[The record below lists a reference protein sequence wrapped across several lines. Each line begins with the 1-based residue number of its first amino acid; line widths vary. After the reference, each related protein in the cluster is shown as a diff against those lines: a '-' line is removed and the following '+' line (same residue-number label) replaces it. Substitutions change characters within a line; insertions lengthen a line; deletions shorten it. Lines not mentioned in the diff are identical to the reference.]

1 MNIIKKILYGMFS
14 LLITSIILVKCLDPM
29 TGSGIDL
36 NPFIAILY
44 FALSVYLIIKG
55 HSIFSAVLSVL
66 LYGILFYMNNKGNS
80 VAMDQF
86 TTKIGTVIGFGI
98 AILVFAGLFSSNK
111 NSSRSGQGSGS
122 VSGSSER
129 RCPICGGPV
138 VWVPEKSVA
147 TNRFNDYEKGHW
159 EYDYSEDPHHPTR
172 VWVKEKYHDRIYDTI
187 PAHEEC
193 TRCGYGSR

>member
-1 MNIIKKILYGMFS
+1 MNIIKKILYLMFS

-44 FALSVYLIIKG
+44 FALSVYLII
-55 HSIFSAVLSVL
+55 
-66 LYGILFYMNNKGNS
+66 
-80 VAMDQF
+80 
-86 TTKIGTVIGFGI
+86 
-98 AILVFAGLFSSNK
+98 
-111 NSSRSGQGSGS
+111 
-122 VSGSSER
+122 
-129 RCPICGGPV
+129 
-138 VWVPEKSVA
+138 
-147 TNRFNDYEKGHW
+147 KGHW